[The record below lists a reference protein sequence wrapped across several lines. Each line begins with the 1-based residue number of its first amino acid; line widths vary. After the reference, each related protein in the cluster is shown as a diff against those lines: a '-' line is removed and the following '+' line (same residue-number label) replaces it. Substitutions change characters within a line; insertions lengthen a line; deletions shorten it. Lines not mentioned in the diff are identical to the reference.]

1 MSHLHAE
8 LLAVVQAFRFGL
20 RHPRYWL
27 VALMLYG
34 ASLPRWRRF
43 RAARLGYAFLQL
55 YDDLMDGDRTCE
67 GPLDVLAE
75 RVRREWDEG
84 GFRGGDP
91 LSRLGAATHAALRT
105 APRLPGDAPEQ
116 DIAALLRLMHRDLE
130 RRRARLV
137 LPASEL
143 EAHLRSTFEH
153 STNVL
158 FFACGHRLRAAQ
170 MPALVA
176 ALAWCSVVRDF
187 SADARQGLYNV
198 PREVLGTAPPPLD
211 GPVVLPA
218 VQAWLAAQRARGAG
232 LLAACEEEHARLA
245 GLDPAGARLA
255 RMFARSMRKYG

>member
-1 MSHLHAE
+1 MSLLRAE
-8 LLAVVQAFRFGL
+8 WLAAAQAFRFGL

-34 ASLPRWRRF
+34 ASVPRWRRL

-55 YDDLMDGDRTCE
+55 YDDLMDGDRFCAE
-67 GPLDVLAE
+67 PLDALAV

-84 GFRGGDP
+84 GFTGDDT
-91 LSRLGAATHAALRT
+91 LSRLGAATHAALR
-105 APRLPGDAPEQ
+105 ASPRLPGDAPEQ
-116 DIAALLRLMHRDLE
+116 DIAALLALMHRDLE
-130 RRRARLV
+130 RRRGRLV
-137 LPASEL
+137 LPASDL

-187 SADARQGLYNV
+187 VADARRGLYNV
-198 PREVLGTAPPPLD
+198 PLEVLGTAPPPVAGL
-211 GPVVLPA
+211 VELPA
-218 VQAWLAAQRARGAG
+218 VHTWLVGERARGAG

-245 GLDPAGARLA
+245 GLDPGGARLA
-255 RMFARSMRKYG
+255 RLFARSMRKYG